1 MIAALSTTLSPQT
14 YKEICTQIQV
24 SLQVFQQRIRDFS
37 EEQLMLLTAQSWTSV
52 QHIDHLNRSF
62 EPLIVLLKV
71 PKFLLKVFGKPSRNS
86 LSFHELQAEYLKMI
100 SKSIEPYLRFAP
112 RQVTANQKWELLAE
126 LEYNKSELLETLE
139 KWSDVDLDKYMIPHP
154 FMGKL
159 TIREMLF
166 FMICHIEKNTEL
178 IK

>member
-1 MIAALSTTLSPQT
+1 MAAVLFHTFSPHT
-14 YKEICTQIQV
+14 YKEICTQLQT
-24 SLQVFQQRIRDFS
+24 SLQVFQEKMRDFS
-37 EEQLMLLTAQSWTSV
+37 TEQLMLQTTQNWTCG

-71 PKFLLKVFGKPSRNS
+71 PKFMLKVFGKPSRNS
-86 LSFHELQAEYLKMI
+86 LAFHEIRDEYLKII
-100 SKSIEPYLRFAP
+100 SKNIVPTLRFSP
-112 RQVTANQKWELLAE
+112 RQVSANQKWELLAE
-126 LEYNKSELLETLE
+126 LEYHKAELMETLE

-166 FMICHIEKNTEL
+166 FMICHVEKNTDL

>member
-1 MIAALSTTLSPQT
+1 MAVALSTTLSPQT
-14 YKEICTQIQV
+14 YKEICTQLQT
-24 SLQVFQQRIRDFS
+24 SLQIFQEKIRDLNT
-37 EEQLMLLTAQSWTSV
+37 EQLMLQTTQNWTPC

-71 PKFLLKVFGKPSRNS
+71 PKFMLKVFGKPSRNS
-86 LSFHELQAEYLKMI
+86 LSFNGIQTEYLKI
-100 SKSIEPYLRFAP
+100 IAKNIVPSLRFAP

-126 LEYNKSELLETLE
+126 LEYHKSELLETLE

-166 FMICHIEKNTEL
+166 FMICHVEKNTAL